1 MAKGVDVWGVP
12 QAKRA
17 AAALAPLVLAGP
29 ALADGSE
36 AETADTA
43 VDELKARLERQ
54 ETLIR
59 QQQDQLHTQRKRLN
73 SLQSQV
79 EQWEGLKRYETRP
92 DPRAAQPGTVPDS
105 LLRSYRAAGTGS
117 AGGTQ
122 TAQGDGGAAA
132 PGEQPETERPEIR
145 VLERSGGVL
154 LREGQMAIE
163 PSFQYTFTDVDRV
176 EVAGFTVLPA
186 IVVGQIEI
194 NQRERE
200 SFVYSSTL
208 RYGVTD
214 TFEIEARV
222 PYVFRNEDQITRPLG
237 TGSEDPEVF
246 SVEGDNLGDVEFAMH
261 YQVPRE
267 WTGNGFVVTNVR
279 YKSRTGEDP
288 FEVATTGSGQN
299 ERQAELPTG
308 SGFRSVTP
316 SVTGIL
322 PVDPAVIFGNVSYE
336 WTFERD
342 IADIGTID
350 PGDQLGFNVGTGL
363 SLTPEFSLSLSYDHS
378 TIFETTQNG
387 QTTDVSRVVQVGR
400 MVFGGTYNITDNVAV
415 DLQFA
420 TGVTDDA
427 PDISASVSIPITF
440 QAF

>member
-1 MAKGVDVWGVP
+1 V
-12 QAKRA
+12 
-17 AAALAPLVLAGP
+17 LAPLALGGP
-29 ALADGSE
+29 ALAEQGTE
-36 AETADTA
+36 QTADEP
-43 VDELKARLERQ
+43 VDRLEEQLERQ
-54 ETLIR
+54 QTVIEE
-59 QQQDQLHTQRKRLN
+59 QQEELERQRKRLN
-73 SLQSQV
+73 ALQAQLESL
-79 EQWEGLKRYETRP
+79 
-92 DPRAAQPGTVPDS
+92 DS
-105 LLRSYRAAGTGS
+105 LARYDTTADALAAGDRGVAEGQLRSYRAAGTGS
-117 AGGTQ
+117 PGETQ
-122 TAQGDGGAAA
+122 TAQTEDGAAT
-132 PGEQPETERPEIR
+132 PGDEPEQQRPDIR
-145 VLERSGGVL
+145 VLESEGGVL
-154 LREGQMAIE
+154 LRQGELSIE
-163 PSFQYTFTDVDRV
+163 PSFEYSFTDVDRV

-200 SFVYSSTL
+200 SFVYSSTV

-237 TGSEDPEVF
+237 TGAEDPEIF
-246 SVEGDNLGDVEFAMH
+246 SVEGDNLGDVELAMH
-261 YQVPRE
+261 YQLPKD
-267 WTGNGFVVTNVR
+267 WTGNGFVVSNVR

-288 FEVATTGSGQN
+288 FEVATTGTGQN

-322 PVDPAVIFGNVSYE
+322 PVDPAVVFGNVSYE

-342 IADIGTID
+342 VSDLGTID

-378 TIFETTQNG
+378 TIFETEQNG
-387 QTTDVSRVVQVGR
+387 QTTDVSRTVQVGR
-400 MVFGGTYNITDNVAV
+400 MVFGGTYNISDRVAV

-427 PDISASVSIPITF
+427 PDISASVSVPITF

>member
-1 MAKGVDVWGVP
+1 M
-12 QAKRA
+12 
-17 AAALAPLVLAGP
+17 LAPLALGGP
-29 ALADGSE
+29 ALAEQGTE
-36 AETADTA
+36 QTADEP
-43 VDELKARLERQ
+43 VDRLEEQLERQ
-54 ETLIR
+54 QTVIEE
-59 QQQDQLHTQRKRLN
+59 QQEELERQRKRLN
-73 SLQSQV
+73 ALQAQLESL
-79 EQWEGLKRYETRP
+79 
-92 DPRAAQPGTVPDS
+92 DS
-105 LLRSYRAAGTGS
+105 LARYDTTADALAAGDRGVAEGQLRSYRAAGTGS
-117 AGGTQ
+117 PGETQ
-122 TAQGDGGAAA
+122 TAQTEDGAAT
-132 PGEQPETERPEIR
+132 PGDEPEQQRPDIR
-145 VLERSGGVL
+145 VLESEGGVL
-154 LREGQMAIE
+154 LRQGELSIE
-163 PSFQYTFTDVDRV
+163 PSFEYSFTDVDRV

-200 SFVYSSTL
+200 SFVYSSTV

-237 TGSEDPEVF
+237 TGAEDPEIF
-246 SVEGDNLGDVEFAMH
+246 SVEGDNLGDVELAMH
-261 YQVPRE
+261 YQLPKD
-267 WTGNGFVVTNVR
+267 WTGNGFVVSNVR

-288 FEVATTGSGQN
+288 FEVATTGTGQN

-342 IADIGTID
+342 VANIGTID

-378 TIFETTQNG
+378 TIFETEQNG
-387 QTTDVSRVVQVGR
+387 QTTDVSRTVQVGR
-400 MVFGGTYNITDNVAV
+400 MVFGGTYNISDRVAV

>member
-1 MAKGVDVWGVP
+1 M
-12 QAKRA
+12 
-17 AAALAPLVLAGP
+17 LAPLALGGP
-29 ALADGSE
+29 ALAEQGTE
-36 AETADTA
+36 QTADEP
-43 VDELKARLERQ
+43 VDRLEEQLERQ
-54 ETLIR
+54 QTVIEE
-59 QQQDQLHTQRKRLN
+59 QQEELERQRKRLN
-73 SLQSQV
+73 ALQAQLESL
-79 EQWEGLKRYETRP
+79 
-92 DPRAAQPGTVPDS
+92 DS
-105 LLRSYRAAGTGS
+105 LARYDTTADALAAGDRGVAEGQLRSYRAAGTGS
-117 AGGTQ
+117 PGETQ
-122 TAQGDGGAAA
+122 TAQTEDGAAT
-132 PGEQPETERPEIR
+132 PGDEPEQQRPDIR
-145 VLERSGGVL
+145 VLESEGGVL
-154 LREGQMAIE
+154 LRQGELSIE
-163 PSFQYTFTDVDRV
+163 PSFEYSFTDVDRV

-200 SFVYSSTL
+200 SFVYSSTV

-237 TGSEDPEVF
+237 TGAEDPEIF
-246 SVEGDNLGDVEFAMH
+246 SVEGDNLGDVELAMH
-261 YQVPRE
+261 YQLPKD
-267 WTGNGFVVTNVR
+267 WTGNGFVVSNVR

-288 FEVATTGSGQN
+288 FEVATTGTGQN

-342 IADIGTID
+342 VSDLGTID

-378 TIFETTQNG
+378 TIFETEQNG
-387 QTTDVSRVVQVGR
+387 QTTDVSRTVQVGR
-400 MVFGGTYNITDNVAV
+400 MVFGGTYNISDRVAV

>member
-1 MAKGVDVWGVP
+1 M
-12 QAKRA
+12 
-17 AAALAPLVLAGP
+17 LAPLALGGP
-29 ALADGSE
+29 ALAEQGTE
-36 AETADTA
+36 QTADEP
-43 VDELKARLERQ
+43 VDRLEEQLERQ
-54 ETLIR
+54 QTVIEE
-59 QQQDQLHTQRKRLN
+59 QQEELERQRKRLN
-73 SLQSQV
+73 ALQAQLESL
-79 EQWEGLKRYETRP
+79 
-92 DPRAAQPGTVPDS
+92 DS
-105 LLRSYRAAGTGS
+105 LARYDTTADALAAGDRGVAEGQLRSYRAAGTGS
-117 AGGTQ
+117 PGETQ
-122 TAQGDGGAAA
+122 TAQTEDGAAT
-132 PGEQPETERPEIR
+132 PGDEPEQQRPDIR
-145 VLERSGGVL
+145 VLESEGGVL
-154 LREGQMAIE
+154 LRQGELSIE
-163 PSFQYTFTDVDRV
+163 PSFEYSFTDVDRV

-200 SFVYSSTL
+200 SFVYSSTV

-237 TGSEDPEVF
+237 TGAEDPEIF
-246 SVEGDNLGDVEFAMH
+246 SVEGDNLGDVELAMH
-261 YQVPRE
+261 YQLPKD
-267 WTGNGFVVTNVR
+267 WTGNGFVVSNVR

-288 FEVATTGSGQN
+288 FEVATTGTGQN

-322 PVDPAVIFGNVSYE
+322 PVDPAVVFGNVSYE

-342 IADIGTID
+342 VSDLGTID

-378 TIFETTQNG
+378 TIFETEQNG
-387 QTTDVSRVVQVGR
+387 QTTDVSRTVQVGR
-400 MVFGGTYNITDNVAV
+400 MVFGGTYNISDRVAV

-427 PDISASVSIPITF
+427 PDISASVSVPITF